1 MTGHPTQITVAETD
15 RLVLR
20 RFTPED
26 AGFVLRLLNE
36 PSFIQNIGDKG
47 VRTLEQAARYL
58 ADGPIQ
64 SYARNGHGL
73 NLVSLKDSLQPIG
86 MCGLLKRDGLLDVD
100 LGYAFLPEFCSR
112 GYAYEAAAGILRSR
126 KELPRLK
133 RIVAF
138 VSPGNGGVHPRAPQA
153 RVLPRGND
161 QARPG
166 GARGV
171 LVLVAP
177 SRRFT
182 ASRAGRARP
191 LAVAPRPGCV
201 SSAFPVPAMSNA
213 VP

>member
-1 MTGHPTQITVAETD
+1 MAGDTTSITVAETD

-36 PSFIQNIGDKG
+36 PSFIENIGDKG
-47 VRTLEQAARYL
+47 VRTLEQAVRYL

-73 NLVSLKDSLQPIG
+73 NLVSLKGSLQPIG

-138 VSPGNGGVHPRAPQA
+138 VSPGNAA
-153 RVLPRGND
+153 SIRVLHKLGFSFAGMTRLDP
-161 QARPG
+161 A
-166 GARGV
+166 
-171 LVLVAP
+171 AP
-177 SRRFT
+177 EVSLY
-182 ASRAGRARP
+182 SLPLPDDSPRAGRGERHRLP
-191 LAVAPRPGCV
+191 
-201 SSAFPVPAMSNA
+201 
-213 VP
+213 

>member
-47 VRTLEQAARYL
+47 VRTLDQAARYL

-126 KELPRLK
+126 KGLPRLK

-138 VSPGNGGVHPRAPQA
+138 VSPGNAA
-153 RVLPRGND
+153 SIRVLHKLGFSLAGMTRLDP
-161 QARPG
+161 AAPE
-166 GARGV
+166 V
-171 LVLVAP
+171 SLYSLPVADDSP
-177 SRRFT
+177 
-182 ASRAGRARP
+182 RAGRGERDRLP
-191 LAVAPRPGCV
+191 
-201 SSAFPVPAMSNA
+201 
-213 VP
+213 

>member
-1 MTGHPTQITVAETD
+1 MTGHATQLTVAETD

-47 VRTLEQAARYL
+47 IRTLEQAARYL

-86 MCGLLKRDGLLDVD
+86 MCGLLKRDVFPDVD

-112 GYAYEAAAGILRSR
+112 GYAYEAAAAILRWCR
-126 KELPRLK
+126 GLPRLT

-138 VSPGNGGVHPRAPQA
+138 VSPGR
-153 RVLPRGND
+153 
-161 QARPG
+161 
-166 GARGV
+166 V
-171 LVLVAP
+171 LVLLAP
-177 SRRFT
+177 SGRFT
-182 ASRAGRARP
+182 ASRPGPARRP
-191 LAVAPRPGCV
+191 AVRPRPGCGRPPFR
-201 SSAFPVPAMSNA
+201 SRRCRTRCRDRPRCGRRAARP
-213 VP
+213 

>member
-1 MTGHPTQITVAETD
+1 MTGHPTQIIVAETD

-58 ADGPIQ
+58 ADGPIR
-64 SYARNGHGL
+64 SYVRNGHGL
-73 NLVSLKDSLQPIG
+73 NLVSLKDSFQPIG

-126 KELPRLK
+126 RDLPGLT

-138 VSPGNGGVHPRAPQA
+138 VSPGNAA
-153 RVLPRGND
+153 SIRVLHKLGFSFAGMTRLDP
-161 QARPG
+161 A
-166 GARGV
+166 
-171 LVLVAP
+171 AP
-177 SRRFT
+177 DVSLYSLPFPDD
-182 ASRAGRARP
+182 SPRAGRGKRDRLP
-191 LAVAPRPGCV
+191 
-201 SSAFPVPAMSNA
+201 
-213 VP
+213 